1 MSRPAENVVSRHDA
15 DLTKAIY
22 ARVPVADRDRFADC
36 APGMGAT
43 PARSL
48 QPRQSLGRYAMHY
61 LSWRRGGLY
70 IAPMS
75 SACVHGSTRVEEL
88 ALPKYVESGNLSV
101 TRPSSGGRRL
111 NRSWSEALVRRNGNR
126 SSFQTPYRRLQAVR
140 TTDLSRRAVPL

>member
-1 MSRPAENVVSRHDA
+1 MSRPAENVVSRRDA

-36 APGMGAT
+36 PPGMGAT
-43 PARSL
+43 PARSP

-88 ALPKYVESGNLSV
+88 ALNAAFWRTNESCK
-101 TRPSSGGRRL
+101 SSL
-111 NRSWSEALVRRNGNR
+111 HIWPNRNQNSWTG
-126 SSFQTPYRRLQAVR
+126 
-140 TTDLSRRAVPL
+140 